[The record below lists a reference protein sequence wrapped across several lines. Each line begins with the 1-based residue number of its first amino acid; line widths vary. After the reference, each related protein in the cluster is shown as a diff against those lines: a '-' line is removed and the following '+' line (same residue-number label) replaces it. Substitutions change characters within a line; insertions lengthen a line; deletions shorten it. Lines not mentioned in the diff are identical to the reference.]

1 MNIVPNHCMC
11 NKCGMSDV
19 VQVISFIGQ
28 GSEPPDTEMCVRF
41 VGVIDG
47 N

>member
-1 MNIVPNHCMC
+1 
-11 NKCGMSDV
+11 MSDV

-47 N
+47 NWTIGADVLTQQA